1 MNNSPVNSIKE
12 AIADDKETE
21 LNLMKR
27 EDKNGK
33 ILFIPNHQTTSDVPL
48 MFAMFSNYW
57 HRKILWVMDA
67 QFKLTNFGVVSW
79 THGDFFIK
87 PKEFKAGDLID
98 HCQKHSYKNCYILF
112 PEGKRKSFD

>member
-1 MNNSPVNSIKE
+1 MIEEKE
-12 AIADDKETE
+12 AE
-21 LNLMKR
+21 LKLVPSQ
-27 EDKNGK
+27 KNEN
-33 ILFIPNHQTTSDVPL
+33 ILFIPNHQSTSDVPL

-57 HRKILWVMDA
+57 ERIILWVMDA

-87 PKEFKAGDLID
+87 PKDFKAGDLIE

-112 PEGKRKSFD
+112 PEGRRLFCRRLRLFGHREFC